1 MTDST
6 MTPAYSLTSLTDKQ
20 WDKQLASQEKMQAAE
35 LNSRKEIELE
45 KLRNEREAARSRRDL
60 TKSILGGLACF
71 LIVVLFIS
79 GGIYAIQASSQRSHD
94 KAVECIKTNG
104 KWIDEGAGEGERCE
118 RP

>member
-1 MTDST
+1 MTET
-6 MTPAYSLTSLTDKQ
+6 NTPLYQLSSLTDKQ
-20 WDKQLASQEKMQAAE
+20 WDKQLAAQQTMQKAE
-35 LNSRKEIELE
+35 LDSRKEIELE
-45 KLRNEREAARSRRDL
+45 RLRNERDARQRRFEMI
-60 TKSILGGLACF
+60 KSVLGGLALF
-71 LIVVLFIS
+71 LIAVLFLG